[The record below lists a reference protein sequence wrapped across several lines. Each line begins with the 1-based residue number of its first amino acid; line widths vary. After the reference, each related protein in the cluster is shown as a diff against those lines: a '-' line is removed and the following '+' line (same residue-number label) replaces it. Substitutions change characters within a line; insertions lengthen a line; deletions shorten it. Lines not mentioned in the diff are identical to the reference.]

1 MPPHPLKCAPS
12 IFLPCISRSMKSLRS
27 SRLLF
32 LFLPLSLLSLPAC
45 AIVNVEQAI
54 IGRPTEGMHT
64 TIDVLFSGTNGN
76 TDKSSS
82 KVDLLTLWQHEAHT
96 EFLQLQYAY
105 GKSRGLVDTDRAFA
119 HLRHRTAITPGWAV
133 EGFAQVGR
141 DPFSRLTQRALL
153 GGGVRWVLYE
163 VDQKSAGY
171 LGLGAFH
178 EQESLS
184 SKLGTS
190 DAIRSVLWRAN
201 SYLVLKRQ
209 LNEQVRLYSTTYYQ
223 PAISDSADFRLLEQA
238 SVLVK
243 LDQHLELKLSL
254 DIAFDSRPPQTVHKR
269 DMFYSTGLEY
279 SF

>member
-1 MPPHPLKCAPS
+1 MFRFNPFIRLNYS
-12 IFLPCISRSMKSLRS
+12 ISVFAVFASLVS
-27 SRLLF
+27 S
-32 LFLPLSLLSLPAC
+32 AAQ

-54 IGRPTEGMHT
+54 IGRPSEGVHT
-64 TIDVLFSGTNGN
+64 TLDVLFNGTNGN
-76 TDKSSS
+76 ADKSSN
-82 KVDLLTLWQHEAHT
+82 KVDLLTMWQHEPHT

-119 HLRHRTAITPGWAV
+119 HLRHRTAITPAWSV
-133 EGFAQVGR
+133 EGFGQVGR
-141 DPFSRLTQRALL
+141 DPFSRLTRRALL

-163 VDQKSAGY
+163 NDQKSAGY

-190 DAIRSVLWRAN
+190 DAVRSVLWRAN

-209 LNEQVRLYSTTYYQ
+209 LNEQVRVYSTTYYQ
-223 PAISDSADFRLLEQA
+223 PSFSDSADFRLLEQA
-238 SVLVK
+238 SALVK
-243 LDQHLELKLSL
+243 LDQHLDLKLSL
-254 DIAFDSRPPQTVHKR
+254 DVSFDSRPPQTVHKR
-269 DMFYSTGLEY
+269 DLFYSTGLEF

>member
-1 MPPHPLKCAPS
+1 MLRFSFIHLKYSVYVFAICTSFAS
-12 IFLPCISRSMKSLRS
+12 FAAL
-27 SRLLF
+27 
-32 LFLPLSLLSLPAC
+32 

-54 IGRPTEGMHT
+54 IGRPTEGIHT
-64 TIDVLFSGTNGN
+64 TVDLLFNGTNGN
-76 TDKSSS
+76 TDKSSN
-82 KVDLLTLWQHEAHT
+82 KVDLLTLWQHEANT

-105 GKSRGLVDTDRAFA
+105 GKSRGQVDTDRAFA
-119 HLRHRTAITPGWAV
+119 HLRHRTAISPVWAV
-133 EGFAQVGR
+133 EGFGQVGR

-163 VDQKSAGY
+163 ENQKSAGY
-171 LGLGAFH
+171 LGVGAFH

-190 DAIRSVLWRAN
+190 DAVRSVLWRAN

-209 LNEQVRLYSTTYYQ
+209 VNEQVRLYSTTYYQ
-223 PAISDSADFRLLEQA
+223 PAFADSADFRVLEQA

-243 LDQHLELKLSL
+243 LDQHLDLKLSL
-254 DIAFDSRPPQTVHKR
+254 DVSFDSRPPQTVHKR
-269 DMFYSTGLEY
+269 DLFYSTGLEF